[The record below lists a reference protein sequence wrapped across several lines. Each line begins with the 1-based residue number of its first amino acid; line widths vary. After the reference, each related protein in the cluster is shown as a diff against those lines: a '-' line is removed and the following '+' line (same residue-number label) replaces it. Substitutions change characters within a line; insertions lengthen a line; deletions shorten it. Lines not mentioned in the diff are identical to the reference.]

1 MDKTFAIQD
10 MPSALQAHKLSNDDY
25 KQILAILGREP
36 NLVELGIFS
45 AMWSEHCSYKSSKIY
60 LKGFPTSAPWVI
72 QGPGENAG
80 VIDIGGGYAAVFKVE
95 SHNHPSF
102 IEPYAG
108 AATGV
113 GGIMRDIFTM
123 GARPVASLDSIRF
136 GEIWRD
142 DEIGR
147 KHKSLLKGVVAGIG
161 GYGNCMG
168 VPTIGGETNFE
179 PCYNGNILV
188 NAFCLGIAKAQEIFY
203 AKAQGNGN
211 PVLYVGSKTGRDG
224 LGGAVM
230 SSDSFNEDSKSL
242 RPTVQVGDPFT
253 EKLLLEACLELFTQD
268 LIIGIQ
274 DMGAAGLTS
283 SSFEMA
289 GRSGSGMR
297 LYLDRVPMR
306 ERGMNAYELML
317 SESQERMLICAK
329 KGAEEQIK
337 AIFAKWELDC
347 EVIGEVT
354 QSGDMELFW
363 EEQKVAHIP
372 IAPITENAPILHLPT
387 KEPAYIA
394 QARAKNPLESI
405 RHHTAAYSL
414 TDIAR
419 VLLGSID
426 ICDKEWIYS
435 QYDSSVQT
443 NTLIASGQ
451 GEGSVVRIKENGA
464 ALGAAIHAPVRYCYL
479 NPREG
484 SKIAVARAGRKCATR
499 GIKPL
504 AISDCLNFGNPN
516 NPEVM
521 WQFKESC
528 EGIKE
533 ACEILQTPVVS
544 GNVSLYNQTDSTD
557 IYPTPTIVSVGLA
570 SDPQWVIDSA
580 FTKEGSKIALLGE
593 IGEDFG
599 GSVLEKLAQMGA
611 FSMDSR
617 VGFLAKNG
625 DSKET
630 SANAERYPLFCC
642 GDSAL
647 ITTQGKSLESPC
659 KAPFLAQK
667 SCREQLE
674 VESTF
679 EKSAENKKTT
689 DIQSVASLEKVDSSD
704 TAQNAKMDS
713 RQSEITP
720 SGDAPHIDL
729 AREKR
734 LWDLLL
740 EGIESKLITCA
751 KEVGE
756 GGLGIALAKMA
767 IFSRLGC
774 AVQIALPKREMLFS
788 QTQSC
793 VVVETGDFAQ
803 LQELAQRHNISC
815 LLLGEVG
822 GEHISIQVDSSPN
835 PQAIHLSTQE
845 AGEIFFQ
852 SFDKHLES
860 AL

>member
-1 MDKTFAIQD
+1 MSKTFVIQD

-142 DEIGR
+142 DEVGR
-147 KHKSLLKGVVAGIG
+147 KHRSLLNGVVAGIG

-188 NAFCLGIAKAQEIFY
+188 NAFCLGIAKTQEIFY

-230 SSDSFNEDSKSL
+230 SSDSFSEDSKSL

-253 EKLLLEACLELFTQD
+253 QKLLLEACLELFAQD

-297 LYLDRVPMR
+297 LYLDKVPMR

-329 KGAEEQIK
+329 KGAEEKIK

-363 EEQKVAHIP
+363 GEEKIAHIP

-394 QARAKNPLESI
+394 QARAKNPLESLQ
-405 RHHTAAYSL
+405 HHTAAHSP
-414 TDIAR
+414 TDITR
-419 VLLGSID
+419 ILLGSID

-443 NTLIASGQ
+443 NTIIAAGQ

-484 SKIAVARAGRKCATR
+484 AKIAVARAGRKCATR

-533 ACEILQTPVVS
+533 ACEMLQTPVVS

-570 SDPQWVIDSA
+570 QDPQAIIDSA

-599 GSVLEKLAQMGA
+599 GSALEKLAQMGA
-611 FSMDSR
+611 F
-617 VGFLAKNG
+617 GAHLG
-625 DSKET
+625 
-630 SANAERYPLFCC
+630 
-642 GDSAL
+642 G
-647 ITTQGKSLESPC
+647 
-659 KAPFLAQK
+659 
-667 SCREQLE
+667 
-674 VESTF
+674 
-679 EKSAENKKTT
+679 
-689 DIQSVASLEKVDSSD
+689 
-704 TAQNAKMDS
+704 
-713 RQSEITP
+713 EIVP
-720 SGDAPHIDL
+720 SGDSPQIDL
-729 AREKR
+729 AQEKR
-734 LWDLLL
+734 LWGLLL
-740 EGIESKLITCA
+740 EGIGSRLILSA

-756 GGLGIALAKMA
+756 GGLGIALAKMS
-767 IFSRLGC
+767 ILSRLGC
-774 AVQIALPKREMLFS
+774 AAQISLPKREMLFS

-793 VVVETGDFAQ
+793 VVVETSDFAQ
-803 LQELAQRHNISC
+803 LQELAKLHSFPC
-815 LLLGEVG
+815 TLLGEVLG
-822 GEHISIQVDSSPN
+822 DSINIQVDSSGRDSVLGSHSADFRDLEATADLKSSSAPKSLKNYESTTANPRILEEEQGRCEKPAQTQKLDSSTASSNQQAGN
-835 PQAIHLSTQE
+835 PQAIHLSIQE
-845 AGEIFFQ
+845 ASEIFFQ
-852 SFDKHLES
+852 SFASSIARGL
-860 AL
+860 

>member
-1 MDKTFAIQD
+1 MDKTFAIHD

-45 AMWSEHCSYKSSKIY
+45 AMWSEHCSYKSSRIY

-136 GEIWRD
+136 GEIWSD
-142 DEIGR
+142 DEVGR

-230 SSDSFNEDSKSL
+230 SSDSFSEDSKSL

-253 EKLLLEACLELFTQD
+253 QKLLLEACLELFTQD

-297 LYLDRVPMR
+297 LYLDKVPMR
-306 ERGMNAYELML
+306 EKAMNAYELML

-329 KGAEEQIK
+329 KGAEEKIK

-363 EEQKVAHIP
+363 GEQKVAHIP
-372 IAPITENAPILHLPT
+372 IAPITENAPVLQLPT

-394 QARAKNPLESI
+394 QARAKNPLESLQ
-405 RHHTAAYSL
+405 HHTARHSL

-419 VLLGSID
+419 ILLGSID

-443 NTLIASGQ
+443 NTLIAAGQ
-451 GEGSVVRIKENGA
+451 GEGSVIRIKENGV

-484 SKIAVARAGRKCATR
+484 AKIAVARAGRKCATR

-533 ACEILQTPVVS
+533 ACEVLQTPVVS

-570 SDPQWVIDSA
+570 SDPQAIIDSA
-580 FTKEGSKIALLGE
+580 FTKKGSKIALLGE

-599 GSVLEKLAQMGA
+599 GSVLEKLVQMGA
-611 FSMDSR
+611 F
-617 VGFLAKNG
+617 GAHLG
-625 DSKET
+625 
-630 SANAERYPLFCC
+630 
-642 GDSAL
+642 G
-647 ITTQGKSLESPC
+647 
-659 KAPFLAQK
+659 
-667 SCREQLE
+667 
-674 VESTF
+674 
-679 EKSAENKKTT
+679 
-689 DIQSVASLEKVDSSD
+689 
-704 TAQNAKMDS
+704 
-713 RQSEITP
+713 EIVP
-720 SGDAPHIDL
+720 SGDSPQIDL
-729 AREKR
+729 AQEKR
-734 LWDLLL
+734 LWGLLL
-740 EGIESKLITCA
+740 EGIGSRLILSA

-756 GGLGIALAKMA
+756 GGLGIALAKMS
-767 IFSRLGC
+767 ILSRLGC
-774 AVQIALPKREMLFS
+774 EAQITLPKREMLFS

-793 VVVETGDFAQ
+793 VVVETSDFAQ
-803 LQELAQRHNISC
+803 LQELAQRHNIPC
-815 LLLGEVG
+815 VLLGEVLG
-822 GEHISIQVDSSPN
+822 DSISIQVDSSTASSNQQAGN
-835 PQAIHLSTQE
+835 PQAIHLSIQE
-845 AGEIFFQ
+845 ASEIFFQ
-852 SFDKHLES
+852 SFASSIARGL
-860 AL
+860 

>member
-1 MDKTFAIQD
+1 MDKTFAIHD

-45 AMWSEHCSYKSSKIY
+45 AMWSEHCSYKSSRIY

-136 GEIWRD
+136 GEVWRD
-142 DEIGR
+142 DEVGR

-188 NAFCLGIAKAQEIFY
+188 NAFCLGIAKTQEIFY

-230 SSDSFNEDSKSL
+230 SSDSFSEDSKNL

-253 EKLLLEACLELFTQD
+253 QKLLLEACLELFTQD

-297 LYLDRVPMR
+297 LYLDKVPMR
-306 ERGMNAYELML
+306 EKAMNAYELML

-329 KGAEEQIK
+329 KGAEAQIK

-363 EEQKVAHIP
+363 GEQKVAHIP
-372 IAPITENAPILHLPT
+372 IAPITENAPVLQLPT

-394 QARAKNPLESI
+394 QARATNPLESLQ
-405 RHHTAAYSL
+405 HHTAQHSL

-419 VLLGSID
+419 ILLGSLD

-443 NTLIASGQ
+443 NTLIAAGQ
-451 GEGSVVRIKENGA
+451 GEGSVIRIKENGV

-484 SKIAVARAGRKCATR
+484 AKIAVARAGRKCATR

-533 ACEILQTPVVS
+533 ACEVLQTPVVS

-570 SDPQWVIDSA
+570 SDPQGVIDSA
-580 FTKEGSKIALLGE
+580 FTKKGSKIALLGE

-611 FSMDSR
+611 F
-617 VGFLAKNG
+617 GAHLG
-625 DSKET
+625 
-630 SANAERYPLFCC
+630 
-642 GDSAL
+642 G
-647 ITTQGKSLESPC
+647 
-659 KAPFLAQK
+659 
-667 SCREQLE
+667 
-674 VESTF
+674 
-679 EKSAENKKTT
+679 
-689 DIQSVASLEKVDSSD
+689 
-704 TAQNAKMDS
+704 
-713 RQSEITP
+713 EIVP

-729 AREKR
+729 SAEKR

-740 EGIESKLITCA
+740 SGITKGLILSA

-756 GGLGIALAKMA
+756 GGLGIALAKMS
-767 IFSRLGC
+767 ILSRLGC
-774 AVQIALPKREMLFS
+774 EAQITLPKREMLFS

-793 VVVETGDFAQ
+793 VVVETSDFAQ
-803 LQELAQRHNISC
+803 LQELAKLHSFPC
-815 LLLGEVG
+815 TLLGEVLG
-822 GEHISIQVDSSPN
+822 DSISIQVDSSTASSNQQASN
-835 PQAIHLSTQE
+835 PQAIHLSIQE
-845 AGEIFFQ
+845 ASEIFFQ
-852 SFDKHLES
+852 SFASSIARGL
-860 AL
+860 